1 MTGILFIVSAPSG
14 AGKTSL
20 LRALLPTDHN
30 LVLSVSHTTRP
41 PRPGEVDGVDY
52 YFVSVEEFM
61 RLAGE
66 GAFLE
71 QAEVFGNYYGT
82 SEAGVR
88 AQLAGG
94 QDVVLEIDWQGARQV
109 RKTFPGAVSIFIVPP
124 SIEALRERLSGR
136 GQDDEA
142 IIERRMAEARKELSH
157 YPDYLMVND
166 RFEEALEDLGAIVR
180 SERLRTPRN
189 AQPLPAMESEAKAL
203 EDLGA
208 IPREHPCGRPV
219 CSERLRTPRNA
230 QRHQEALRAL
240 LGEPEQE

>member
-41 PRPGEVDGVDY
+41 PRQGEVDGVDY

-157 YPDYLMVND
+157 YPEYDYLMVND

-189 AQPLPAMESEAKAL
+189 AQ
-203 EDLGA
+203 
-208 IPREHPCGRPV
+208 
-219 CSERLRTPRNA
+219 
-230 QRHQEALRAL
+230 RHQEALRAL